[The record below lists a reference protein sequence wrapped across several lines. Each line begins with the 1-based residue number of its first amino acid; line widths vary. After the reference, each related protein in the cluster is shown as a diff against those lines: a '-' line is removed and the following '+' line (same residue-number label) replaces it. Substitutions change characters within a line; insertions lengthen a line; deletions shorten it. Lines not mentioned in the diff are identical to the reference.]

1 MTIST
6 SFRLPTARI
15 ELRES
20 PVTGGRRPAAARL
33 AAWELVASNCDP
45 HDDHSEND

>member
-20 PVTGGRRPAAARL
+20 PVTGGRRLAAARVLPDRFLSGFVGCVMLL
-33 AAWELVASNCDP
+33 A
-45 HDDHSEND
+45 